1 MKILITGFDPFD
13 KEKINPAYEAVKL
26 LPDKIGSCDI
36 IKLEIPTVF
45 GKGAAEMEK
54 AIGSCHPD
62 CVICIGQAGGR
73 SCISIEKVAINFVDA
88 RIADNEGNQPI
99 NTAIIPDGDTAYF
112 ATIPVRAMVENVRSH
127 GIPANLSFTAGTFVC
142 NEVMYRLL
150 HLTNTKYHN
159 IKGGFIHVPY
169 TTQQAANKPDGTPS
183 MDVETIA
190 KGLEY
195 AILAIAENKEH
206 SNTYLGT
213 TH

>member
-26 LPDKIGSCDI
+26 LPDNISGAEI

-45 GKGAAEMEK
+45 CKGAFKMEK
-54 AIGSCHPD
+54 AIEEHNPD
-62 CVICIGQAGGR
+62 CVICVGQAGGR
-73 SCISIEKVAINFVDA
+73 SCISVEKVAINYIDA
-88 RIADNEGNQPI
+88 RIPDNDGNQPV
-99 NTAIIPDGDTAYF
+99 NTSIVADGDTAYF
-112 ATIPVRAMVENVRSH
+112 STLPVRAMVENIREK

-150 HLTNTKYHN
+150 HLIHIKYHH
-159 IKGGFIHVPY
+159 IRGGFIHVPY
-169 TTQQAANKPDGTPS
+169 TAAQAVGKPDGTAS
-183 MDVETIA
+183 MDEKTIA

-195 AILAIAENKEH
+195 AIEAIVQDKEH
-206 SNTYLGT
+206 GSGNLGT